1 MRTNL
6 SQKEITIEVTDA
18 VLDHLA
24 DKGWDPVFGARPL
37 RRTIQTVIE
46 DSLSDA
52 LLGGDYGEGDA
63 VHLDYIRYVLD
74 LEASPRVDPVSRH
87 PAV

>member
-1 MRTNL
+1 
-6 SQKEITIEVTDA
+6 
-18 VLDHLA
+18 
-24 DKGWDPVFGARPL
+24 L

-63 VHLDYIRYVLD
+63 VHLDYIDEELVITRIEAPETTVAEEEEAEPDEPEPVLT
-74 LEASPRVDPVSRH
+74 P
-87 PAV
+87 